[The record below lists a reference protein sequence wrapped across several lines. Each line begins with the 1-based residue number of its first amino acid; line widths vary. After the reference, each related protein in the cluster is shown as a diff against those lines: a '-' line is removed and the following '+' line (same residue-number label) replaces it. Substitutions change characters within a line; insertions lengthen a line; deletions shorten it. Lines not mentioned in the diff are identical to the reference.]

1 MGFLTVPSGDAYTL
15 RDARYEGI
23 RDAIRDKMPGRGAVS
38 RTQLDREAVFSVCP
52 R

>member
-1 MGFLTVPSGDAYTL
+1 VGLLTVPSRDAYTV

-38 RTQLDREAVFSVCP
+38 RTQLDREAVFSV
-52 R
+52 RR